1 MTRNI
6 NFLIIFFFWPQRY
19 EKAGEKPNLF
29 VFFLSI
35 GLALEIICYLCSQ
48 IMSIMRFLKDW
59 TLPVAIAV
67 GSIAYLVFY
76 WVPQL
81 DAAGDMLGEVVD
93 TIFPMMVFCTLFS
106 TFCRVDF
113 HQMRPHRWHV
123 GVLLAQVLLVALN
136 VWIIFCVEAS
146 HSQKILWESVLTCII
161 GPTATAAP
169 VVTAKIGGNINTMTA
184 FVVISSFAS
193 AFMIPAV
200 FPLLER
206 GGNLTFWSAFLIIL
220 EKLAMVLVAPLALG
234 WFMQHYVKKI
244 CAWIVSIPDLSFYLW
259 SVQLSITSGVT
270 VRNIVHSEAGLPV
283 LLMIAVMSLILC
295 FVLFLVGRSI
305 GRHLGE
311 EINSG
316 QALFQKNTA
325 LSIWVAYTYLN
336 PIASVGAGCYV
347 LWQNIINSLELWE
360 FRRKQTITT

>member
-1 MTRNI
+1 
-6 NFLIIFFFWPQRY
+6 
-19 EKAGEKPNLF
+19 
-29 VFFLSI
+29 
-35 GLALEIICYLCSQ
+35 
-48 IMSIMRFLKDW
+48 MSILRFLKDW
-59 TLPVAIAV
+59 TLPVAITV
-67 GSIAYLVFY
+67 GTVVYLLFF

-81 DAAGDMLGEVVD
+81 DAVGELLGEVVD

-106 TFCRVDF
+106 TFCRIDF

-123 GVLLAQVLLVALN
+123 GVLVAQVLLVAIN
-136 VWIIFCVEAS
+136 VWMIFCVEAS
-146 HSQKILWESVLTCII
+146 PWQKVLWESVLTCII

-184 FVVISSFAS
+184 YVVISSFAS
-193 AFMIPAV
+193 ALMIPAV

-206 GGNLTFWSAFLIIL
+206 GSQLTFWTAFLIIL
-220 EKLAMVLVAPLALG
+220 EKLAVVLIAPLALG
-234 WFMQHYVKKI
+234 WFMQHYAKRI

-259 SVQLSITSGVT
+259 SVQLAITSGVT
-270 VRNIVHSEAGLPV
+270 VRNIVHSDATLTL
-283 LLMIAVMSLILC
+283 LLMIAVLSLGLC
-295 FVLFLVGRSI
+295 FVLFLTGRSI

-336 PIASVGAGCYV
+336 PVASVGAGCYV
-347 LWQNIINSLELWE
+347 LWQNIVNSLELWE
-360 FRRKQTITT
+360 YRRRHLDKK

>member
-1 MTRNI
+1 
-6 NFLIIFFFWPQRY
+6 
-19 EKAGEKPNLF
+19 
-29 VFFLSI
+29 
-35 GLALEIICYLCSQ
+35 
-48 IMSIMRFLKDW
+48 MSVKQFLKDW

-67 GSIAYLVFY
+67 GMIVYLTFY
-76 WVPQL
+76 WLPPL
-81 DAAGDMLGEVVD
+81 DALGDTLGAVVD
-93 TIFPMMVFCTLFS
+93 TVFPMMVFCTLFS

-113 HQMRPHRWHV
+113 HQMRPHRWHA
-123 GVLLAQVLLVALN
+123 GVMAVQVLLVALN

-146 HSQKILWESVLTCII
+146 PGQKILWESVLTCII

-193 AFMIPAV
+193 ALMIPAV

-206 GGNLTFWSAFLIIL
+206 GSHLTFWTAFLIIL
-220 EKLAMVLVAPLALG
+220 EKLAMVLIAPLALG
-234 WFMQHYVKKI
+234 WFMQHYAKRT

-259 SVQLSITSGVT
+259 AAQLSVTSGVT
-270 VRNIVHSEAGLPV
+270 VRNIVHSPAGLSV
-283 LLMIAVMSLILC
+283 LLMIAVCSLCLC
-295 FVLFLVGRSI
+295 FVLFLIGRSI
-305 GRHLGE
+305 GRHLGDE
-311 EINSG
+311 MNGG

-336 PIASVGAGCYV
+336 PVASVGAGCYV

-360 FRRKQTITT
+360 YRRRHPVAGK

>member
-1 MTRNI
+1 MPKN
-6 NFLIIFFFWPQRY
+6 Y
-19 EKAGEKPNLF
+19 
-29 VFFLSI
+29 
-35 GLALEIICYLCSQ
+35 YLCSQ
-48 IMSIMRFLKDW
+48 MVNIKRFLKDW

-67 GSIAYLVFY
+67 GTIVYLVFY

-81 DAAGDMLGEVVD
+81 DAAGEVLGEVVD

-113 HQMRPHRWHV
+113 HQMKPHRWHV
-123 GVLLAQVLLVALN
+123 GVILAQVLLVTLN

-146 HSQKILWESVLTCII
+146 PGQKILWESMLTCII

-193 AFMIPAV
+193 ALMIPAV

-206 GGNLTFWSAFLIIL
+206 GNNLTFWSAFMIIL
-220 EKLAMVLVAPLALG
+220 EKLAMVLVAPLVLG
-234 WFMQHYVKKI
+234 WFMQHYAKKI

-270 VRNIVHSEAGLPV
+270 VRNIVHSEAGLSV
-283 LLMIAVMSLILC
+283 LLMIAVLSLVLC

-336 PIASVGAGCYV
+336 PVASVGAGCYV

-360 FRRKQTITT
+360 YRRKHPTY

>member
-1 MTRNI
+1 
-6 NFLIIFFFWPQRY
+6 
-19 EKAGEKPNLF
+19 
-29 VFFLSI
+29 
-35 GLALEIICYLCSQ
+35 
-48 IMSIMRFLKDW
+48 MSIMRFLKDW

-67 GSIAYLVFY
+67 GSIVYLVFY

-146 HSQKILWESVLTCII
+146 PSQKILWESVLTCII

-193 AFMIPAV
+193 ALMIPAV

-234 WFMQHYVKKI
+234 WFMQHHVKKI

-270 VRNIVHSEAGLPV
+270 VRNIVHSEAGLSV

-360 FRRKQTITT
+360 LRRKQTIKKKKNIPRSFWARDSYCYFLTL